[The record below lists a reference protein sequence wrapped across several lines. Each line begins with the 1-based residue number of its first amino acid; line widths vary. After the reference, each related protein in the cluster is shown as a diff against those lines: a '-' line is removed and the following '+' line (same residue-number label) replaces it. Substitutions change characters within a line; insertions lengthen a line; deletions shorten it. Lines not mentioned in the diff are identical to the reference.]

1 MSILS
6 AFKKKDSV
14 KETVTEEK
22 VLAKSEK
29 KHEHAKKEDEV
40 IKISADDLAQY
51 KGVKVNILL
60 SPVITEKASMLSVD
74 RKYTFR
80 VMDYS
85 TKQDVRKAVEKKY
98 KVTVERVNMVTVHPK
113 KRMRGAIVGRI
124 SGYRKAVV
132 FIKEGQT
139 IDLTK

>member
-14 KETVTEEK
+14 KDTVKEEK
-22 VLAKSEK
+22 VLEKTEK
-29 KHEHAKKEDEV
+29 KSKRAEKKDTVAVVSSE
-40 IKISADDLAQY
+40 DLAQY
-51 KGVKVNILL
+51 KGVKENILL
-60 SPVITEKASMLSVD
+60 RPVITEKSSMLNAEQ
-74 RKYTFR
+74 KYTFR

-85 TKQDVRKAVEKKY
+85 TKQDVRKAVEKRY
-98 KVTVERVNMVTVHPK
+98 KVNVERVNMVTVHPK

-132 FIKEGQT
+132 FIKDGQT

>member
-6 AFKKKDSV
+6 VFKKNDAVKDTV
-14 KETVTEEK
+14 KEEK
-22 VLAKSEK
+22 ALDKSEK
-29 KHEHAKKEDEV
+29 EPKRVKKQDEV
-40 IKISADDLAQY
+40 VKVAPEDLEQY
-51 KGVKVNILL
+51 KGVKANILL
-60 SPVITEKASMLSVD
+60 RPVISEKSSMLNAD

-98 KVTVERVNMVTVHPK
+98 KVNVERVNMVTVHPK

-132 FIKEGQT
+132 FIKNGQK

>member
-14 KETVTEEK
+14 KETVKEEK
-22 VLAKSEK
+22 VLDKSEK
-29 KHEHAKKEDEV
+29 KSKPAKKQDEV
-40 IKISADDLAQY
+40 VKVSADDLEQF
-51 KGVKVNILL
+51 KGVKENILL
-60 SPVITEKASMLSVD
+60 RPVITEKASVLSAD

-85 TKQDVRKAVEKKY
+85 TKQDVRKAIEKRY

-132 FIKEGQT
+132 FIKDGQT

>member
-14 KETVTEEK
+14 KETVKEEK
-22 VLAKSEK
+22 VLDKKEK
-29 KHEHAKKEDEV
+29 KSKRVEKKDAVSVVSSED
-40 IKISADDLAQY
+40 IAQY
-51 KGVKVNILL
+51 KGIKENILL
-60 SPVITEKASMLSVD
+60 RPVITEKSSMLNASGS
-74 RKYTFR
+74 YTFR
-80 VMDYS
+80 VTDYA
-85 TKQDVRKAVEKKY
+85 TKQDVRKAVERKY

-132 FIKEGQT
+132 FIKDGQT

>member
-14 KETVTEEK
+14 KETVKEEK
-22 VLAKSEK
+22 VLDKSEK
-29 KHEHAKKEDEV
+29 KSERAKKQDEV
-40 IKISADDLAQY
+40 ALVSAEDLAQY
-51 KGVKVNILL
+51 KGVRENILL
-60 SPVITEKASMLSVD
+60 RPVITEKASMLSTD
-74 RKYTFR
+74 GRYTFR

>member
-6 AFKKKDSV
+6 AFKKKDLV
-14 KETVTEEK
+14 KETVKEEK
-22 VLAKSEK
+22 VLDESEK
-29 KHEHAKKEDEV
+29 KSERAKKQDEV
-40 IKISADDLAQY
+40 ALVSAEDLAQY
-51 KGVKVNILL
+51 KGVRENILL
-60 SPVITEKASMLSVD
+60 RPVITEKASRLSAD
-74 RKYTFR
+74 GRYTFR

>member
-6 AFKKKDSV
+6 AFKKKDTV
-14 KETVTEEK
+14 KETVKEEK
-22 VLAKSEK
+22 VLDKSEK
-29 KHEHAKKEDEV
+29 KSERAEKKAEV
-40 IKISADDLAQY
+40 VKISSEDLAQY
-51 KGVKVNILL
+51 KGVRENILL
-60 SPVITEKASMLSVD
+60 RPVITEKASMLSAD
-74 RKYTFR
+74 GKYTFR

-85 TKQDVRKAVEKKY
+85 TKQDVRKAIEKKY